1 MILKIAITIDNSEK
15 FLSDDLRRAPILE
28 TAVTKNNI
36 RKGLQLARARIE
48 QIFQKSTP

>member
-1 MILKIAITIDNSEK
+1 MDNSEK
-15 FLSDDLRRAPILE
+15 YLSDDLRRATMLE
-28 TAVTKNNI
+28 TAVTRNNI